1 MHKKPLAFKIT
12 PTYKIWDIWEI
23 LKPNI
28 KIVAP
33 ISIINVNG
41 FDFFFWNSPRSCL
54 RLLRLLQILTV
65 QTDKTMA
72 TMKNKTPP
80 RKKEKKQN
88 SSISKMGLIFD
99 LLYWLFYFYVPISKG
114 IYYLLPINPAVTAFC
129 LTLSGKSY
137 FNSSLVDTVVPSV
150 PWLITRKR

>member
-80 RKKEKKQN
+80 RKNKIVFQ
-88 SSISKMGLIFD
+88 KMGLIFD
-99 LLYWLFYFYVPISKG
+99 LLYWLFFFYVPISKG
-114 IYYLLPINPAVTAFC
+114 HLFF
-129 LTLSGKSY
+129 LTYQSGCNRFL
-137 FNSSLVDTVVPSV
+137 FNIVRQ
-150 PWLITRKR
+150 IIF

>member
-41 FDFFFWNSPRSCL
+41 FDFFWNSPRSCL

-88 SSISKMGLIFD
+88 SISKNGLDIWSVI
-99 LLYWLFYFYVPISKG
+99 LAILFLRSYLQG
-114 IYYLLPINPAVTAFC
+114 YLLFITYQ
-129 LTLSGKSY
+129 SGCNRFL
-137 FNSSLVDTVVPSV
+137 FNIVRQ
-150 PWLITRKR
+150 IIF